1 MVVTI
6 KDVAKAANVSPSTV
20 SRVIAD
26 NPKISNETKKRVLK
40 AMKQLNYYPNA
51 IARSLANKSTKT
63 LGVLLP
69 NTDEDL
75 FNNPFFIQ
83 AMRGISVY
91 AQKRGYYIMYSYSD
105 NEEEEMKFI
114 KKYIYS
120 KWVDGIILLSA
131 REEDECIE
139 YLKNINYPFV
149 VVGRPKDT
157 SNVLWVDNDNFKAM
171 YNVVTTLIERGNK
184 KIAFIGGPEKFNVTR
199 DRLEGYKRAL
209 QGRGIK
215 IDNNFII
222 TSEFSELKG
231 YESAIKLME
240 YDIPEVIV
248 TTDDLIAFGVLK
260 AMKEKKIGEVL
271 VVGFN
276 NTSLAPYQSP
286 SLSSVDINS
295 EKIGYQAARLLINKL
310 EDNEE
315 LKSKINHYV
324 VETNFIERESTQKSL
339 PEK

>member
-26 NPKISNETKKRVLK
+26 NPKISDETKKRVLK
-40 AMKQLNYYPNA
+40 AMKQLHYHPNA
-51 IARSLANKSTKT
+51 IARSLANRSTKT

-105 NEEEEMKFI
+105 NEEQEMEFI
-114 KKYIYS
+114 KKYIHS

-131 REEDECIE
+131 REEDESIE
-139 YLKNINYPFV
+139 YLKDIKYPFV

-157 SNVLWVDNDNFKAM
+157 SNVLWVDNDNFQAM

-184 KIAFIGGPEKFNVTR
+184 KIAFIGGPEQFNVTK
-199 DRLEGYKRAL
+199 DRLAGYKRAL
-209 QGRGIK
+209 EGRGIS
-215 IDNNFII
+215 IDDNLII

-231 YESAIKLME
+231 YEGAKELME
-240 YDIPEVIV
+240 YTIPHAIV

-260 AMKEKKIGEVL
+260 AIKEKDMGEVL
-271 VVGFN
+271 VAGFN
-276 NTSLAPYQSP
+276 NTSLAPYQTP
-286 SLSSVDINS
+286 SLSSVDIKA
-295 EKIGYQAARLLINKL
+295 EKIGYYATKLLINKL
-310 EDNEE
+310 ESSIEKGE
-315 LKSKINHYV
+315 IATHYII
-324 VETNFIERESTQKSL
+324 ETNFIERESTQKAL
-339 PEK
+339 LKK